1 MPLKEKEARERLL
14 RNVKKECKQLM
25 EVAVTKKFI
34 HEDNGCITSLCG
46 KSILS
51 LFFQLYSQLNF
62 FSQKAAIEACLLH
75 GLKKISIFQTNT
87 TLSLLQKIS
96 KHCQD
101 AEKILKM
108 CEDYDKAYCTNTN
121 NTLQQTNNPQL
132 NVSQSEKSS
141 FTLFSR

>member
-1 MPLKEKEARERLL
+1 M
-14 RNVKKECKQLM
+14 
-25 EVAVTKKFI
+25 
-34 HEDNGCITSLCG
+34 
-46 KSILS
+46 
-51 LFFQLYSQLNF
+51 
-62 FSQKAAIEACLLH
+62 KASIEACLLH
-75 GLKKISIFQTNT
+75 GLRKISIFQTNT

-108 CEDYDKAYCTNTN
+108 CEDYDKAYCNNNAN
-121 NTLQQTNNPQL
+121 NTLQQINNSQI